1 MGIFKKEKKKATK
14 AKGNVTPIK
23 KTTKKA
29 TKTVSPKPNLSPIL
43 AAQKALGVPETG
55 IMDYTTMN
63 KIQKFQILNDLPA
76 TGEADDATLKRL
88 V

>member
-14 AKGNVTPIK
+14 AKGNVTSIK
-23 KTTKKA
+23 KTSKKA

-63 KIQKFQILNDLPA
+63 KIQKFQILNDLPV

>member
-23 KTTKKA
+23 KAKA
-29 TKTVSPKPNLSPIL
+29 TAKKTNVAKSPIET
-43 AAQKALGVPETG
+43 AQKALGLPETG

-63 KIQKFQILNDLPA
+63 KIQKFQILNNLPT

>member
-55 IMDYTTMN
+55 VYDYATTN
-63 KIQKFQILNDLPA
+63 KIQKFQILNDLPV
-76 TGEADDATLKRL
+76 TGEVDAETLKKL
-88 V
+88 G